1 MDSSTGINV
10 QVAKSRKA
18 SLNAYEFPYGTHQMI
33 VANIP
38 TKMGYYNGLHYYW
51 DKEIVSL
58 EQDLQREEEM
68 LQVPKVLQSAQ
79 FWRNTAN
86 KTIFM

>member
-38 TKMGYYNGLHYYW
+38 TKMGYYNGLHYY
-51 DKEIVSL
+51 
-58 EQDLQREEEM
+58 
-68 LQVPKVLQSAQ
+68 
-79 FWRNTAN
+79 
-86 KTIFM
+86 